1 MSIACPYCGAS
12 LNPKGVKP
20 GHFKPKC
27 PKCQQTFALT
37 VSDDPDDPMTV
48 ERLEP
53 DPLPATKAVPL
64 AKLRARQFHDD
75 EDGAEGEESAEAP
88 EGEGDSE
95 DIANDA
101 GDPASAPLP
110 KTSPYPMV
118 RPKREPA
125 DEEGE

>member
-12 LNPKGVKP
+12 LNPKGAKP

-37 VSDDPDDPMTV
+37 VSDDPDAPFTV
-48 ERLEP
+48 ERFDP

-64 AKLRARQFHDD
+64 AKLRAREFSDDD
-75 EDGAEGEESAEAP
+75 EDGQTAEAP

-95 DIANDA
+95 DIAN
-101 GDPASAPLP
+101 GDDSSASAPLP

-118 RPKREPA
+118 RPKHPPV
-125 DEEGE
+125 DEEDE

>member
-12 LNPKGVKP
+12 LNPKGAKP

-37 VSDDPDDPMTV
+37 VSDDPDDPFTV
-48 ERLEP
+48 ERLDA

-64 AKLRARQFHDD
+64 AKLRAREFSDDD
-75 EDGAEGEESAEAP
+75 EEAAEAP

-95 DIANDA
+95 DIAN
-101 GDPASAPLP
+101 GDDSSASASLP

-118 RPKREPA
+118 RPKHPPA
-125 DEEGE
+125 DEEDE